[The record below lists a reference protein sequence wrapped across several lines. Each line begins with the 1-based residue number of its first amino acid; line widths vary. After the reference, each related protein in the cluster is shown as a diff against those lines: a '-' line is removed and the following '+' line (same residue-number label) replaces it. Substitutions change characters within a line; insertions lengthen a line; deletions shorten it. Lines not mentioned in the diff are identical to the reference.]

1 MKTQLLRMSVFAV
14 VTAAAVHAQNPKV
27 GKVNIPFDFI
37 MGTQA
42 MPAGQY
48 TVEHGIA
55 RPLLTLKSGDGT
67 VQRVITNS
75 IQSMNAQ
82 TVGKLV
88 FHQYGN
94 EYFLSE
100 AWTPGSNSGY
110 QLRTTSHERERAA
123 RLRIQPGTTV
133 VTATK

>member
-1 MKTQLLRMSVFAV
+1 
-14 VTAAAVHAQNPKV
+14 
-27 GKVNIPFDFI
+27 

-48 TVEHGIA
+48 TVEPDIA
-55 RPLLTLKSGDGT
+55 RPLLTLKSGDGK
-67 VQRVITNS
+67 VQSVITNS
-75 IQSMNAQ
+75 VESVNAQ

-100 AWTPGSNSGY
+100 AWTPGTKSGY

-123 RLRIQPGTTV
+123 RLGIQTGTTV
-133 VTATK
+133 VATK